1 MSNYALISNGVVV
14 NIVVWDGSGDL
25 FSDYQT
31 VNLDEIN
38 AGIGWSYSDGEFSP
52 PPAPEVSQEE
62 LVSQAEMNKQ
72 SLLISARSTISI
84 WQTELQLGIIS
95 DDDKASL
102 ISWLAFIKEVQAI
115 DTNSAPDISWPI
127 PPEKS

>member
-1 MSNYALISNGVVV
+1 MSNFALISDGLVV
-14 NIVVWDGSGDL
+14 NIAVWDGTGDL

-38 AGIGWSYSDGEFSP
+38 AGIGWSYSDGQFSP
-52 PPAPEVSQEE
+52 PPAPEVSHDE
-62 LVSQAEMNKQ
+62 LVAQAEMNKQ

-102 ISWLAFIKEVQAI
+102 INWLSYIKELQAI
-115 DTNSAPDISWPI
+115 DTSSAPDINWPSQ
-127 PPEKS
+127 PGT

>member
-1 MSNYALISNGVVV
+1 MSNFALISNGEVV

-52 PPAPEVSQEE
+52 PPAPEVSHDE
-62 LVSQAEMNKQ
+62 LVAQADETKQ
-72 SLLISARSTISI
+72 AMLTAARSTISI
-84 WQTELQLGIIS
+84 WQTELQLGVIS

-102 ISWLAFIKEVQAI
+102 IGWLAYIKELQAV
-115 DTNSAPDISWPI
+115 DTSNAPEITWPLR
-127 PPEKS
+127 PVA